1 MLSFLRKI
9 IIFFSFFC
17 RFKILRK
24 NDYDTV
30 IFDIESKYD
39 FDYLLKER
47 KKIFYLADE
56 ISILTKFF
64 LYSYPQK
71 LLNFLME
78 I

>member
-9 IIFFSFFC
+9 IIFFSFFY

-24 NDYDTV
+24 NNYDTV

-47 KKIFYLADE
+47 KKIFYLADRNKHFNQ
-56 ISILTKFF
+56 IF

-71 LLNFLME
+71 LF
-78 I
+78 